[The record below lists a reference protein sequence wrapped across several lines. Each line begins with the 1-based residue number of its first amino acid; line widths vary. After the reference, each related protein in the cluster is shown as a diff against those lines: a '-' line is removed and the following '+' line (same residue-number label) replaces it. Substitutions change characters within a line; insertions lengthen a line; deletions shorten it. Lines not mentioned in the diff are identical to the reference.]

1 MIMIMMLCICAY
13 SSKQAFLYSNIRI
26 QYISTNNPLARKQ
39 ASSITSLHKQQRA
52 YLMPWYKTPLLIQT
66 LSPFQSLIISELT
79 FNEAKLTSPSP
90 TDYRYMKYNKK
101 YKYPLL
107 FAKKIWVSCKGT
119 VTSYQVYH
127 ICIQIFESSK
137 AMYASIVTLL

>member
-1 MIMIMMLCICAY
+1 
-13 SSKQAFLYSNIRI
+13 
-26 QYISTNNPLARKQ
+26 
-39 ASSITSLHKQQRA
+39 
-52 YLMPWYKTPLLIQT
+52 MPWYKTLLFIQT

-107 FAKKIWVSCKGT
+107 FAKKI
-119 VTSYQVYH
+119 
-127 ICIQIFESSK
+127 
-137 AMYASIVTLL
+137 